1 MLERIQNNDFSDI
14 IKGRRSVRQYDESI
28 KISKEELN
36 EIIAEASLAPSSANM
51 QPWRVIVVHTPEG
64 KNKLRPLMRFNTL
77 QNDTSSAMLIIL
89 GDTQSYLNVEE
100 IYDAAVQQGKMPQD
114 VRDKQVPQIMS
125 MYPELPKEI
134 KTEVAKIDASLFAMQ
149 LMLVARAHGYDT
161 NPMAG
166 FEQDQIVKAFDLD
179 DERYVPVMVLSI
191 GKAEVEGYET
201 VRLNSEQI
209 TFWR

>member
-1 MLERIQNNDFSDI
+1 MLEQIQNNDFSDI

>member
-51 QPWRVIVVHTPEG
+51 QPWRVIVVNTPEG

-134 KTEVAKIDASLFAMQ
+134 KTEVVKIDASLFSMQ

>member
-1 MLERIQNNDFSDI
+1 MLDRIQNNDFSDI
-14 IKGRRSVRQYDESI
+14 IKGRRSVRHYDESV

-36 EIIAEASLAPSSANM
+36 EMIAEASLAPSSANM

-64 KNKLRPLMRFNTL
+64 KSKLHPLMQFNTL

-100 IYDAAVQQGKMPQD
+100 IYDTAVQQGKMPQD

-125 MYPELPKEI
+125 MFPELPKEI
-134 KTEVAKIDASLFAMQ
+134 KAEVAKIDASLFSMQ

-179 DERYVPVMVLSI
+179 EERYVPVMVLSI
-191 GKAEVEGYET
+191 DKAQAEGYET
-201 VRLNSEQI
+201 VRLSSEQI

>member
-1 MLERIQNNDFSDI
+1 MLEQIQNNDFSDI

-28 KISKEELN
+28 IISKEELN

>member
-1 MLERIQNNDFSDI
+1 MLDRIQNNDFSDI
-14 IKGRRSVRQYDESI
+14 IKGRRSVRHYDESI
-28 KISKEELN
+28 KVSQEELN

-64 KNKLRPLMRFNTL
+64 KSKLRPLMRFNTL

-125 MYPELPKEI
+125 MFPELPKEI
-134 KTEVAKIDASLFAMQ
+134 KTEVAKIDASLFSMQ

-179 DERYVPVMVLSI
+179 EDRYVPVMVLSI
-191 GKAEVEGYET
+191 GKAQAEGYET
-201 VRLNSEQI
+201 VRLSSEQI

>member
-14 IKGRRSVRQYDESI
+14 IKGRRSVRHYDESI
-28 KISKEELN
+28 KISEEELN

-51 QPWRVIVVHTPEG
+51 QPWRIIVVHTPEG
-64 KNKLRPLMRFNTL
+64 KKKLRPLMRFNTL

-100 IYDAAVQQGKMPQD
+100 IYDTAVQQGKMPQE
-114 VRDKQVPQIMS
+114 VRDKQVSQIMS

-134 KTEVAKIDASLFAMQ
+134 KTEVAKMDASLFAMQ

-166 FEQDQIVKAFDLD
+166 FEQDQIVRAFDLD
-179 DERYVPVMVLSI
+179 DERYVAVMVLSI
-191 GKAEVEGYET
+191 GKAQVEGYET
-201 VRLNSEQI
+201 IRLNSEQI

>member
-51 QPWRVIVVHTPEG
+51 QPWRVIVVNTPEG

-134 KTEVAKIDASLFAMQ
+134 KTEVAKIDASLFSMQ

>member
-1 MLERIQNNDFSDI
+1 MLDRIQNNDFSDI
-14 IKGRRSVRQYDESI
+14 IKGRRSVRHYDESV

-36 EIIAEASLAPSSANM
+36 EMIAEASLAPSSANM

-64 KNKLRPLMRFNTL
+64 KSKLHPLMQFNTL

-100 IYDAAVQQGKMPQD
+100 IYDTAVQQGKMPQD

-125 MYPELPKEI
+125 MFPELPKEI
-134 KTEVAKIDASLFAMQ
+134 KAEVAKIDASLFSMQ

-179 DERYVPVMVLSI
+179 EERYVPVMVLSI
-191 GKAEVEGYET
+191 GKAQAKGYET
-201 VRLNSEQI
+201 VRLSSEQI